1 MSATIP
7 DGDERI
13 ILSMKKY
20 STVADYLAD
29 LEADKLRQVELLRS
43 TIFSIK
49 PTLEE
54 RIKWNAPSYALNDDD
69 RITFGM
75 NKAGITTL
83 VLHMGATRKED
94 KKAQPILTDDHGLV
108 EWKSDI
114 RGLMTFESSQEITEH
129 QSDIADVLKRWL
141 AL

>member
-29 LEADKLRQVELLRS
+29 LEEDKLRQVELLRS
-43 TIFSIK
+43 TIFRIE
-49 PTLEE
+49 PTFEE